1 MKDTPSKLDQ
11 IRALGS
17 TEIFRR
23 FGAPTERKPV
33 PEVPGV
39 TKGVTLIP
47 PIKSNAGI
55 KSNTTSFVNEP
66 PHPPPLDTGR
76 PVGAPERPKGK
87 RGRPK
92 KGDGARRDMAAYMR
106 ARRARKNAGSD

>member
-23 FGAPTERKPV
+23 FGAVTERKPV

-39 TKGVTLIP
+39 TKGIKVNAGTKTP
-47 PIKSNAGI
+47 PINVPAE
-55 KSNTTSFVNEP
+55 NNVP
-66 PHPPPLDTGR
+66 ADHPPPLDPGKPLPR
-76 PVGAPERPKGK
+76 PGKAKGK

-92 KGDGARRDMAAYMR
+92 KEDGARRDMAAYKR
-106 ARRARKNAGSD
+106 AWRAKQRAGQD

>member
-39 TKGVTLIP
+39 TKGP
-47 PIKSNAGI
+47 P
-55 KSNTTSFVNEP
+55 V
-66 PHPPPLDTGR
+66 R
-76 PVGAPERPKGK
+76 PVDSVDTPVDRSVDRKAYQREWLRKK
-87 RGRPK
+87 REAKHRATSEAAMDEAVEK
-92 KGDGARRDMAAYMR
+92 YGDVLKRLAE
-106 ARRARKNAGSD
+106 K